1 MTHAFLS
8 SVARHLRHAAL
19 HLSAT
24 SAFTAVT
31 ASPTAPRV
39 PPMSPRGSA
48 SRASA
53 RLVVCAALAGA
64 ACLPVAA
71 DARVKTTHPGVNV
84 STVLPQSVMVGLQR
98 ARVPLSS
105 VSVVVEKVGD
115 RTPIVALNA
124 GKPMMPASTMK
135 LVTTYAGLSILG
147 PDYRWRTSAYADGT
161 LDGNGVLHG
170 NLYIQG
176 TGDPKLVPEELIDL
190 VQKIHKAGIRGID
203 GALVLDKRYFD
214 ASTRDLPAFDDD
226 TSAPYNV
233 GPDPLLYAFKSLSF
247 TLTPSPDGSVAID
260 VLPALAQLQI
270 DNQMRA
276 VNGPCRGEAAS
287 VSPAV
292 TPTPNGTVVA
302 SFAGDYPVRCGPRTV
317 NVAVLD
323 HSAFFAGG
331 FLALWQQT
339 GGTFSGAT
347 REGAVPVGAK
357 LVATHQGPLL
367 SDIVRDINKF
377 SNNTMARNLFLTI
390 GAAEEKPP
398 ATPAKS
404 ARAIEAFL
412 RRDSVEMQ
420 YLSLDNGSG
429 LSRDEHLT
437 ALSLADLLQR
447 ANASPVAQ
455 VFVQSLPI
463 AGVDG
468 TMRNRLT
475 NQGAGGNAQIKTG
488 TLRDVRAIAGYVAS
502 ADGNSYVVVSLINDP
517 HSEAARAAHDA
528 LLEWVYQGPTT
539 GFTTVPAPAAEKAS
553 AAPRAKPRKN
563 PRKRDAH

>member
-8 SVARHLRHAAL
+8 SLARR
-19 HLSAT
+19 LSQLPSRSRSSPASPHCAT
-24 SAFTAVT
+24 SLPRRF
-31 ASPTAPRV
+31 APR
-39 PPMSPRGSA
+39 A
-48 SRASA
+48 AA
-53 RLVVCAALAGA
+53 WLLACAALGCGA
-64 ACLPVAA
+64 SLPLAA
-71 DARVKTTHPGVNV
+71 QARLKAKHPAVNV
-84 STVLPQSVMVGLQR
+84 TTVLPQPVMVGLQR
-98 ARVPLSS
+98 AHVPLSS
-105 VSVVVEKVGD
+105 ISVVVEKVGD

-124 GKPMMPASTMK
+124 VKPMMPASTMK
-135 LVTTYAGLSILG
+135 LVTTYSGLSILG

-161 LDGNGVLHG
+161 IDANGVLHG

-190 VQKIHKAGIRGID
+190 VQKIHKAGITGID

-214 ASTRDLPAFDDD
+214 PSTRDLPPFDDD
-226 TSAPYNV
+226 STAPYNV

-260 VLPALAQLQI
+260 VLPALSQLQI
-270 DNQMRA
+270 DNQMHA
-276 VNGPCRGEAAS
+276 VNGPCRGDAAT
-287 VSPAV
+287 VSPTV
-292 TPTPNGTVVA
+292 TPQPNGKVVA
-302 SFAGDYPVRCGPRTV
+302 SFSGEYSERCGPRTI

-339 GGTFSGAT
+339 GGTFNGTT
-347 REGAVPVGAK
+347 RDGAVPAGAR
-357 LVATHQGPLL
+357 LVATHQGPVL

-390 GAAEEKPP
+390 GATEDQPP

-404 ARAIEAFL
+404 ARAIKAFL
-412 RRDSVEMQ
+412 RRDSIDMES
-420 YLSLDNGSG
+420 LTLDNGSG
-429 LSRDEHLT
+429 LSRDEHVT
-437 ALSLADLLQR
+437 ALALADLLQR
-447 ANASPVAQ
+447 ANASPLAQ
-455 VFVQSLPI
+455 VFVESLPI

-475 NQGAGGNAQIKTG
+475 NDGAGGNAHIKTG

-502 ADGNSYVVVSLINDP
+502 ADGNSYIVVSLINDP

-528 LLEWVYQGPTT
+528 LLEWVYQGPSQ
-539 GFTTVPAPAAEKAS
+539 GFTKVADSVAE
-553 AAPRAKPRKN
+553 PRASKPRKN
-563 PRKRDAH
+563 PHKRGAH

>member
-1 MTHAFLS
+1 MTHAFLF
-8 SVARHLRHAAL
+8 SVARRVRHAAL
-19 HLSAT
+19 RSSS
-24 SAFTAVT
+24 SAFTASIAST
-31 ASPTAPRV
+31 ASTASLSARRL
-39 PPMSPRGSA
+39 PP
-48 SRASA
+48 RASA
-53 RLVVCAALAGA
+53 WLLLCAALAGA
-64 ACLPVAA
+64 VSLPQAA
-71 DARVKTTHPGVNV
+71 QARIKAVHPSVNV

-98 ARVPLSS
+98 AHVPLTSI
-105 VSVVVEKVGD
+105 SVVVEKVGD

-135 LVTTYAGLSILG
+135 LVTTYSGLSILG
-147 PDYRWRTSAYADGT
+147 PDYRWRTNAYADGT
-161 LDGNGVLHG
+161 LDANGVLHG

-190 VQKIHKAGIRGID
+190 VQKIHKAGIQGID

-214 ASTRDLPAFDDD
+214 PSTRDLPPFDDD
-226 TSAPYNV
+226 ATAPYNV

-247 TLTPSPDGSVAID
+247 TLTPSSDGTVAID

-276 VNGPCRGEAAS
+276 VNGPCRGDAAS
-287 VSPAV
+287 ASPTV

-302 SFAGDYPVRCGPRTV
+302 SFAGDYSVRCGPRTI

-347 REGAVPVGAK
+347 REGAVPAGAK
-357 LVATHQGPLL
+357 LVATHQGPML

-377 SNNTMARNLFLTI
+377 SNNTMARNLFLSI
-390 GAAEEKPP
+390 GAAEEKAP

-404 ARAIEAFL
+404 ARTIQAFL
-412 RRDSVEMQ
+412 RRDSIDMQ
-420 YLSLDNGSG
+420 YLTLDNGSG

-468 TMRNRLT
+468 TMRNRLI
-475 NQGAGGNAQIKTG
+475 NQGAGGNAHIKTG

-517 HSEAARAAHDA
+517 HSESARAAHDA
-528 LLEWVYQGPTT
+528 LLEWVYQGPSQ
-539 GFTTVPAPAAEKAS
+539 GFTRISAPGAEPAS
-553 AAPRAKPRKN
+553 AAPRGKLRKN
-563 PRKRDAH
+563 PHVRGAH